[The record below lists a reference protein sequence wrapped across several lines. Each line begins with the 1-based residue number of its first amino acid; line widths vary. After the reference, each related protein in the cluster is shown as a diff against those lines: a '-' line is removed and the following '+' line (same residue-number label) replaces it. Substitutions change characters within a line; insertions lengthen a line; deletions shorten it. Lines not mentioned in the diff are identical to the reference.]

1 MKYSSS
7 YTYDLTVGQRAEEWV
22 MEVFDGTKKIEV
34 KTDFLAHRTGNIY
47 VEVYSRGRQSGI
59 STTTADYWIY
69 KIAKIDSAA
78 IIPVARL
85 RELVKKY
92 HNGTFAKGG
101 DDDTSLGVL
110 IPLSEIY
117 R

>member
-7 YTYDLTVGQRAEEWV
+7 YSYDLTIGEKAEEWV
-22 MEVFDGTKKIEV
+22 IDLFNGVKKIEV
-34 KTDFLAHRTGNIY
+34 KTDFLSHRTGNIY
-47 VEVYSRGRQSGI
+47 VEVYSRGRKSGI
-59 STTTADYWIY
+59 TTTDADYWIY

-78 IIPVARL
+78 IIPVIRL

-92 HNGTFAKGG
+92 HNGKFVKGG

-110 IPLSEIY
+110 IPLAEIY
-117 R
+117 K

>member
-7 YTYDLTVGQRAEEWV
+7 YSYDLSIGAKAEDWV
-22 MEVFDGTKKIEV
+22 MDIFDGEKKIEV
-34 KTDFLAHRTGNIY
+34 KVDFLAHRTGNIY
-47 VEVYSRGRQSGI
+47 VEVYSRGNKSGV
-59 STTTADYWIY
+59 TTTEADYWIY

-85 RELVKKY
+85 RELVKRY
-92 HNGTFAKGG
+92 YSGNFVKGG

-117 R
+117 K

>member
-7 YTYDLTVGQRAEEWV
+7 FTYDLRLGEKAEDWAQEL
-22 MEVFDGTKKIEV
+22 FGGAKKIEV
-34 KTDFLAHRTGNIY
+34 KLDFIAHRTGNIF
-47 VEVYSRGRQSGI
+47 VEVYSRGNKSGI
-59 STTTADYWIY
+59 TTTTADYWIY

-85 RELVKKY
+85 RELVKRY
-92 HNGTFAKGG
+92 YNGKFTKGG

-117 R
+117 K